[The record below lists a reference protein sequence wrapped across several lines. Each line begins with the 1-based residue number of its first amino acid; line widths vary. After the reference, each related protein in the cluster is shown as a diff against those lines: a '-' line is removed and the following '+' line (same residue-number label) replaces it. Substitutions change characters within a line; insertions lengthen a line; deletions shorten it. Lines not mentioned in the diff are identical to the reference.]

1 MSSISRSPLGIDSF
15 DAIIEGGFPRG
26 SLVLVAGHPGAG
38 KTIFAAT
45 YLFNGAV
52 KYGEKGLYISFV
64 EDKKSFTMY
73 MKKLGLDF
81 SELEEKGLFY
91 FMSIPHADIETNM
104 ESVVARIM
112 KVIKDND
119 IKRVVL
125 DSITA
130 ILQTLDSPSTIRA
143 FLRNT
148 LIYGTRVLD
157 DVTTLVIA
165 DLPYGIEVIG
175 YGVEEFVVDGV
186 LVLKAEYTKGTYFRW
201 IEIRKMR
208 GTAVRSTVIPY
219 TIGEK
224 GFAPIVYSAKIP
236 RRQERTKKGLKPL
249 TRNLSK
255 IFSLIPPGSI
265 TLITGSHGSGKSVLA
280 LEYALNAVLQGEKAL
295 YISYNE
301 YIDSLNEKINYLLKR
316 VCEPGREPNL
326 DLLTM
331 KYIDPF
337 TSEIS
342 KTMKKIQELIMDLDP
357 GLIVFDGVEV
367 YSGLIPHHI
376 YRFINRDLSAYIKDT
391 NKILV
396 QTLLANLESC
406 CATEYQVFQEL
417 GNISDTI
424 INLKHDPKEPSNR
437 ILTVI
442 KSRSGYTKQLRE
454 RLTL

>member
-1 MSSISRSPLGIDSF
+1 MGIDSF

-64 EDKKSFTMY
+64 EDKKSFITY
-73 MKKLGLDF
+73 MKKLGLNF
-81 SELEEKGLFY
+81 NELEEKGLFY
-91 FMSIPHADIETNM
+91 FMSIPYADIETNM

-112 KVIKDND
+112 RVIRDND
-119 IKRVVL
+119 IKRVVM
-125 DSITA
+125 DSVTA
-130 ILQTLDSPSTIRA
+130 ILQTLNTPSAIRA

-165 DLPYGIEVIG
+165 DLPYGTDVIG

-186 LVLKAEYTKGTYFRW
+186 LVLKTEYTKGTYFRW
-201 IEIRKMR
+201 IEVRKMR

-224 GFAPIVYSAKIP
+224 GFAPILYSA
-236 RRQERTKKGLKPL
+236 RTPKKRGGTRKGLKPL
-249 TRNLSK
+249 TKNLSK
-255 IFSLIPPGSI
+255 IFSLIPLRSI
-265 TLITGSHGSGKSVLA
+265 TLITGAHGSGKSVLA

-301 YIDSLNEKINYLLKR
+301 HIDSLNEKINYLLKR
-316 VCEPGREPNL
+316 VCEPSKKLNL

-331 KYIDPF
+331 KYFDPF
-337 TSEIS
+337 MSEIS
-342 KTMKKIQELIMDLDP
+342 KIMKKIQELIMDLDP
-357 GLIVFDGVEV
+357 SLIVFDGVEV

-376 YRFINRDLSAYIKDT
+376 NRFINRDLSAYIRNT

-396 QTLLANLESC
+396 QTLLANLESYYI
-406 CATEYQVFQEL
+406 TEYQVFQEL

-424 INLKHDPKEPSNR
+424 INLERDPMEPNNR
-437 ILTVI
+437 VLTVV